1 MIREAINRIKIEQWR
16 VSQVP
21 VDQTETIFQGDLMV
35 WDVAN
40 KRATKAT
47 AASAGTFCGMSDTTN
62 PVASASATLA
72 DTQSKRINLVQQ
84 GLVEVIIE
92 EAITIFPFDMVTVG
106 ADAQSVL
113 KTGATSSNMVGI
125 VDPKV
130 GAAGKAMAAGSL
142 INIWLKVAS
151 AYKVS

>member
-1 MIREAINRIKIEQWR
+1 MTREAINRIKIEQWR
-16 VSQVP
+16 VSQIP
-21 VDQTETIFQGDLMV
+21 VDSAETIYQGDLMV

-40 KRATKAT
+40 RRATKGT

-72 DTQSKRINLVQQ
+72 DTASKRINLVQQ
-84 GLVEVIIE
+84 GLVEVILGE
-92 EAITIFPFDMVTVG
+92 SVTLYPFDMVTIG
-106 ADAQSVL
+106 ADAQTVL
-113 KTGATSSNMVGI
+113 KTGADANNMVGY

-130 GAAGKAMAAGSL
+130 GAAGKAVVSGSL
-142 INIWLKVAS
+142 INIWLKVPA